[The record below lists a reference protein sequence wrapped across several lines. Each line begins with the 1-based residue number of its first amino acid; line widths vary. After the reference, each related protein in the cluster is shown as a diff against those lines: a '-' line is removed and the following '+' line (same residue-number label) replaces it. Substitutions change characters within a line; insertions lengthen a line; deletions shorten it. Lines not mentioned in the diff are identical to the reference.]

1 MTACANLAVPVWF
14 RRFCFV
20 AALFVGAGIQAA
32 NAAANATI
40 TWTDLA
46 KGGYVILLR
55 HTTTVPGVGDPPG
68 FRVDDCSTQRNLS
81 DQGRTEARRWGAMV
95 RKHRIPIAHVYTS
108 QWCRCVDTAK
118 LAFAGALKGA
128 APEPWPALNSFF
140 DNPAN
145 EPQQTADVKSR
156 LAKMKVR
163 GKNIVLVTHQVNI
176 SALSSEARS
185 EASGEAPAMGEAI
198 VMRMNSDGSLS
209 RAGRLRA
216 N

>member
-1 MTACANLAVPVWF
+1 MSATACANLAVPVLF

-20 AALFVGAGIQAA
+20 AALFVGFGIQAA
-32 NAAANATI
+32 NAAI

-68 FRVDDCSTQRNLS
+68 FRIDDCSTQRNLS

-95 RKHRIPIAHVYTS
+95 IKHHVPIAHVYTS
-108 QWCRCVDTAK
+108 QWCRCIDTAK
-118 LAFAGALKGA
+118 LAFAVALKGA
-128 APEPWPALNSFF
+128 APESWPALNSFF

-145 EPQQTADVKSR
+145 EQQQTADVKSR
-156 LAKMKVR
+156 LAKMKVP

-176 SALSSEARS
+176 SALS
-185 EASGEAPAMGEAI
+185 GEAPAMGEAI
-198 VMRMNSDGSLS
+198 VMRMNGDGSLS

-216 N
+216 Q